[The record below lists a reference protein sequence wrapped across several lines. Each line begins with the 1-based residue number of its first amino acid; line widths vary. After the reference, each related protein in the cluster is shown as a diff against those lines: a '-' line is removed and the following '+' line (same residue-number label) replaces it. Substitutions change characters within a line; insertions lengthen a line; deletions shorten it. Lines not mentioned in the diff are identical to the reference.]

1 AVEAARAGDQGR
13 GFAVVAGEVR
23 ALAQRSANAA
33 KEIKA
38 LIGASVERVESGS
51 RIVDGAGKTMEDIVA
66 QVKRVSDLIAEISSS
81 TAEQSTGVAQVD
93 QAVVHLDNITQ
104 QNAALVE
111 QSAAA
116 SESLKQQ
123 ATRLVDAVNVF
134 R

>member
-1 AVEAARAGDQGR
+1 
-13 GFAVVAGEVR
+13 
-23 ALAQRSANAA
+23 
-33 KEIKA
+33 
-38 LIGASVERVESGS
+38 ESGA
-51 RIVDGAGKTMEDIVA
+51 RRVDEAGKTMEDIVA

-81 TAEQSTGVAQVD
+81 TVEQSTGVSQVD

-111 QSAAA
+111 QSTAA

>member
-1 AVEAARAGDQGR
+1 
-13 GFAVVAGEVR
+13 
-23 ALAQRSANAA
+23 
-33 KEIKA
+33 
-38 LIGASVERVESGS
+38 
-51 RIVDGAGKTMEDIVA
+51 
-66 QVKRVSDLIAEISSS
+66 
-81 TAEQSTGVAQVD
+81 AQVD

-111 QSAAA
+111 QSTAA

>member
-1 AVEAARAGDQGR
+1 
-13 GFAVVAGEVR
+13 
-23 ALAQRSANAA
+23 
-33 KEIKA
+33 
-38 LIGASVERVESGS
+38 
-51 RIVDGAGKTMEDIVA
+51 MEDIVA

-81 TAEQSTGVAQVD
+81 TAEQHGRRAGRSGGRASG
-93 QAVVHLDNITQ
+93 HITQ

-134 R
+134 RCGSAQARSRR